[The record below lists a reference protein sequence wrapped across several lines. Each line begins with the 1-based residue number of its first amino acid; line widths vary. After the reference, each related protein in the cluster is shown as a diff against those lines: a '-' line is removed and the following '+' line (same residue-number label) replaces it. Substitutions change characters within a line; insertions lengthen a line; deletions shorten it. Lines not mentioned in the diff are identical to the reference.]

1 MTDNGLDLRVR
12 QLTYESDGVLSVR
25 LVGVNGGA
33 LPAWDPGAHID
44 LRLREGLVRQYSLC
58 GPVGD
63 RSQYEVAVLRESAG
77 RGGSRYVHE
86 SLRPGC
92 RVGVGGP
99 RNTFVLEPA
108 TGYLFVAGG
117 IGITPFLPMLE
128 QAERERRPWRL
139 LYGGRTRRGMAFLD
153 RLARYRDQVRVVPQ
167 DECGLLD
174 LEQAVAELP
183 ALGDGALVYGC
194 GPEPLLAALEQCCAP
209 LGEDVLR
216 VERFAA
222 PEADPSQAI
231 RDAAAGEFVV
241 ELARSK
247 QTLVVAPGTSVL
259 ERLAQ
264 HGIDVPSDCQ
274 EGICGSCQVGVLAGE
289 PDHRDHVL
297 TTRQRRAGDTIM
309 ICVSRCRGNRLVLD
323 L

>member
-33 LPAWDPGAHID
+33 LPAWEPGAHID
-44 LRLREGLVRQYSLC
+44 LRLRDGLVRQYSLC
-58 GPVGD
+58 GPIGD
-63 RSQYEVAVLRESAG
+63 RSQYEVAVLREPAG

-99 RNTFVLEPA
+99 RNTFVLEHAP
-108 TGYLFVAGG
+108 GYLFVAGG

-128 QAERERRPWRL
+128 QAECEGRPWRL

-153 RLARYRDQVRVVPQ
+153 RLARYRERVRVVPQ

-174 LEQAVAELP
+174 LDQAVADLH

-194 GPEPLLAALEQCCAP
+194 GPEPLLAALEQRCVP

-222 PEADPSQAI
+222 PEADPSQTI

-241 ELARSK
+241 ELARSQ
-247 QTLVVAPGTSVL
+247 QTLVVAPGTTVL

-297 TTRQRRAGDTIM
+297 TTRQRRAGDTMM
-309 ICVSRCRGNRLVLD
+309 ICVSRCRGDRLVLD